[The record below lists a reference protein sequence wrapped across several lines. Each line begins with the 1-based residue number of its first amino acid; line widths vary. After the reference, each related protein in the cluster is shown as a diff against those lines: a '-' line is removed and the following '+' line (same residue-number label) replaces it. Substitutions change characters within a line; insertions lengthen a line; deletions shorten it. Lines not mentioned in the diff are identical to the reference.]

1 MSTPLMGFA
10 SEILRLEGAV
20 ALSNLDRGMRLYSPG
35 DPSDQLFL
43 VHSGRVKISVPGS
56 GGKQCIFQ
64 IVRPGE
70 VFGEGAVFGER
81 IRRAVAEVLEP
92 TSVTVIPREAVL
104 AYAGENP
111 EFWQS
116 FAEVLG
122 QRVRHLEEQVEW
134 LSLLEVEQRIARLL
148 LRWAGSA
155 QENGSSEEPP
165 QFRLSQKDLAGLVGA
180 TRETTSSSL
189 NKLQRRGCL
198 EIRRRCLVINSLDR
212 LALRVGAEVDP
223 RSESP
228 PDPESESVT
237 EAGEMRS
244 RGHASGQ

>member
-10 SEILRLEGAV
+10 SEILGLEGAV

-35 DPSDQLFL
+35 DPSDQLLL
-43 VHSGRVKISVPGS
+43 VRSGRVKISVPGS

-64 IVRPGE
+64 IAGPGE
-70 VFGEGAVFGER
+70 IFGEGGLFGER
-81 IRRAVAEVLEP
+81 IRRAVAEVLERA
-92 TSVTVIPREAVL
+92 SVTVIPREAVL
-104 AYAGENP
+104 AYAGENL
-111 EFWQS
+111 EFWRS

-122 QRVRHLEEQVEW
+122 QRVRHLEEQVES

-155 QENGSSEEPP
+155 QENGSSEETL

-198 EIRRRCLVINSLDR
+198 EIRRRCLVISSLEQ
-212 LALRVGAEVDP
+212 LAQHAGGNVGR
-223 RSESP
+223 RSQSLGEP
-228 PDPESESVT
+228 EPESAT
-237 EAGEMRS
+237 EAEEMRS

>member
-1 MSTPLMGFA
+1 MSTPRMGFA
-10 SEILRLEGAV
+10 SQILGLEGTV
-20 ALSNLDRGMRLYSPG
+20 GLSNLDRGMRLYSPG
-35 DPSDQLFL
+35 DPSDQLLL
-43 VHSGRVKISVPGS
+43 VHSGCVKISVPGS

-64 IVRPGE
+64 IAGPGE
-70 VFGEGAVFGER
+70 IFGEGAVFGER
-81 IRRAVAEVLEP
+81 IRRAVAAVLERA
-92 TSVTVIPREAVL
+92 SVTVIPREAVL

-111 EFWQS
+111 EFWRS

-155 QENGSSEEPP
+155 QENGSSGESL
-165 QFRLSQKDLAGLVGA
+165 QFHLSQKDLAGLVGA

-189 NKLQRRGCL
+189 NKLQRQGCL
-198 EIRRRCLVINSLDR
+198 EIRRRCLVINSLER
-212 LALRVGAEVDP
+212 LAQHTGSDVSP
-223 RSESP
+223 RSEFLD
-228 PDPESESVT
+228 DPEPESAT

>member
-10 SEILRLEGAV
+10 SQILGLEGAV

-35 DPSDQLFL
+35 DPSDRLFL
-43 VHSGRVKISVPGS
+43 VHSGCVKISVPGP

-64 IVRPGE
+64 IAGPGE

-81 IRRAVAEVLEP
+81 IRRAVAEVLERA
-92 TSVTVIPREAVL
+92 SVTVIPREAVL
-104 AYAGENP
+104 AFAGEHP

-116 FAEVLG
+116 LAEVLG
-122 QRVRHLEEQVEW
+122 QRVRHLEEQVES

-155 QENGSSEEPP
+155 QENGSSEETL

-189 NKLQRRGCL
+189 NKLQRQGCL
-198 EIRRRCLVINSLDR
+198 EIRRRCLVINSLER
-212 LALRVGAEVDP
+212 LAQHTGSDVSP
-223 RSESP
+223 RSESLGDP
-228 PDPESESVT
+228 QPESAT
-237 EAGEMRS
+237 EAGGMRS

>member
-1 MSTPLMGFA
+1 MSTRLMGFA

-35 DPSDQLFL
+35 DPSDRLFL
-43 VHSGRVKISVPGS
+43 VHGGRVKISVPGP

-64 IVRPGE
+64 IAGPGE
-70 VFGEGAVFGER
+70 IFGEGAVFGER
-81 IRRAVAEVLEP
+81 TRRAAAEVLERA
-92 TSVTVIPREAVL
+92 SVTVIPREAVL

-116 FAEVLG
+116 LAEVLG
-122 QRVRHLEEQVEW
+122 QRVRHLEEQVES

-148 LRWAGSA
+148 LRWASRA
-155 QENGSSEEPP
+155 QENGSSEESL
-165 QFRLSQKDLAGLVGA
+165 QFHLSQKDLAGLVGA

-189 NKLQRRGCL
+189 NKLQRQGCL
-198 EIRRRCLVINSLDR
+198 EIRRRCLVISSLDR

-223 RSESP
+223 RSESL
-228 PDPESESVT
+228 PDPESESAT

>member
-10 SEILRLEGAV
+10 SQILGLEGAV
-20 ALSNLDRGMRLYSPG
+20 ALANLDRGMRLYSPG

-64 IVRPGE
+64 IARPGE

-81 IRRAVAEVLEP
+81 IRRAVAEVLERA
-92 TSVTVIPREAVL
+92 SVTVIPREAVL
-104 AYAGENP
+104 AHAGENP
-111 EFWQS
+111 EFWRS

-122 QRVRHLEEQVEW
+122 QRVRHLEEQIES

-148 LRWAGSA
+148 IRWAGST
-155 QENGSSEEPP
+155 QGNDPSQQTL

-189 NKLQRRGCL
+189 NKLQRQGCL
-198 EIRRRCLVINSLDR
+198 EIRRRCLVINSVER
-212 LALRVGAEVDP
+212 LALRVDTEVDA
-223 RSESP
+223 RAQSLR
-228 PDPESESVT
+228 DTESESAT

>member
-1 MSTPLMGFA
+1 MGF
-10 SEILRLEGAV
+10 SSQILNLEGTV
-20 ALSNLDRGMRLYSPG
+20 PLSNLDRGMRLYSPG

-64 IVRPGE
+64 IARPGE

-81 IRRAVAEVLEP
+81 IRRAVAEVLERA
-92 TSVTVIPREAVL
+92 SVTVIPREAVL
-104 AYAGENP
+104 AHAGENP
-111 EFWQS
+111 AFWRS

-122 QRVRHLEEQVEW
+122 QRVRHLEEQIES

-148 LRWAGSA
+148 IRWAGST
-155 QENGSSEEPP
+155 QGNDPSQQTL

-189 NKLQRRGCL
+189 NKLQRQGCL
-198 EIRRRCLVINSLDR
+198 KIRRRCLVINSLEGLAQRGGTGVDSDAQSDR
-212 LALRVGAEVDP
+212 QPG
-223 RSESP
+223 SESA
-228 PDPESESVT
+228 T
-237 EAGEMRS
+237 EVGEMRS

>member
-1 MSTPLMGFA
+1 MYTPPMGFA
-10 SEILRLEGAV
+10 SQILGLEGAV

-43 VHSGRVKISVPGS
+43 LHSGRVKISVPGS
-56 GGKQCIFQ
+56 GSKQCIFQ
-64 IVRPGE
+64 IARRGE
-70 VFGEGAVFGER
+70 AFGEGGLFGER
-81 IRRAVAEVLEP
+81 IRRAVAEVLERA
-92 TSVTVIPREAVL
+92 SVTVIPREAVL

-116 FAEVLG
+116 FAEILG
-122 QRVRHLEEQVEW
+122 QRVRHLEEQVES

-155 QENGSSEEPP
+155 QENGSSEETL

-189 NKLQRRGCL
+189 NKLRRQGCL
-198 EIRRRCLVINSLDR
+198 EIRRRCLVISALEQ
-212 LALRVGAEVDP
+212 LAQRAGSDVGP
-223 RSESP
+223 RSQSLG
-228 PDPESESVT
+228 DPEPESTT
-237 EAGEMRS
+237 ETGGVLS

>member
-1 MSTPLMGFA
+1 MGF
-10 SEILRLEGAV
+10 SSQILNLEGTV
-20 ALSNLDRGMRLYSPG
+20 PLSNLDRGMRLYSPG

-64 IVRPGE
+64 IARPGE

-81 IRRAVAEVLEP
+81 IRRAVAEVLERA
-92 TSVTVIPREAVL
+92 SVTVIPREAVL
-104 AYAGENP
+104 AHAGENP
-111 EFWQS
+111 EFWRS

-122 QRVRHLEEQVEW
+122 QRVRHLEEQIES

-148 LRWAGSA
+148 IRWAGSTRGNDPS
-155 QENGSSEEPP
+155 QQTL

-189 NKLQRRGCL
+189 NKLQRQGCL
-198 EIRRRCLVINSLDR
+198 EIRRRCLVINSVER
-212 LALRVGAEVDP
+212 LALRVDTEVDA
-223 RSESP
+223 RAQSLR
-228 PDPESESVT
+228 DTESESAT

>member
-1 MSTPLMGFA
+1 MGF
-10 SEILRLEGAV
+10 STQILNLEGTV

-64 IVRPGE
+64 IARPGE

-81 IRRAVAEVLEP
+81 IRRAAAEVLERA
-92 TSVTVIPREAVL
+92 SVTVIPREAVL
-104 AYAGENP
+104 AHAGENP

-116 FAEVLG
+116 FAETLG
-122 QRVRHLEEQVEW
+122 QRVRHLEEQIES

-148 LRWAGSA
+148 IRWAGSTRGNDPS
-155 QENGSSEEPP
+155 QQTL

-189 NKLQRRGCL
+189 NKLQRQGCL
-198 EIRRRCLVINSLDR
+198 EIRRRCLVINSLEGLAQRGGTGVDSDAESDR
-212 LALRVGAEVDP
+212 EPG
-223 RSESP
+223 SESA
-228 PDPESESVT
+228 T
-237 EAGEMRS
+237 EVGGMRS

>member
-10 SEILRLEGAV
+10 SQILGLEGAV
-20 ALSNLDRGMRLYSPG
+20 ALANLDRGMRLYSPG
-35 DPSDQLFL
+35 DPSDQLLL
-43 VHSGRVKISVPGS
+43 VHSGCVKISVPGS

-64 IVRPGE
+64 IAGPGE
-70 VFGEGAVFGER
+70 IFGEGAVFGER

-104 AYAGENP
+104 VYAGENP
-111 EFWQS
+111 QFWQS

-122 QRVRHLEEQVEW
+122 QRVRHLEEQVES

-148 LRWAGSA
+148 LRWVGSA
-155 QENGSSEEPP
+155 QENGSSEETP

-198 EIRRRCLVINSLDR
+198 EIRRRCLVISSLER
-212 LALRVGAEVDP
+212 LAQRAGGNVDP
-223 RSESP
+223 RSESLG
-228 PDPESESVT
+228 DPEPESAT
-237 EAGEMRS
+237 EAGGMLS
-244 RGHASGQ
+244 RGHASGR

>member
-1 MSTPLMGFA
+1 MSTPPMGFA
-10 SEILRLEGAV
+10 SEILGLEGAV
-20 ALSNLDRGMRLYSPG
+20 GLSNLDRGMRLYSPG
-35 DPSDQLFL
+35 DPSDRLFL
-43 VHSGRVKISVPGS
+43 VHSGRVKISVPGP

-64 IVRPGE
+64 IAGPGE

-81 IRRAVAEVLEP
+81 IRRAVAEVLERA
-92 TSVTVIPREAVL
+92 SVTVIPREAVL

-111 EFWQS
+111 EFWRS

-155 QENGSSEEPP
+155 QENGSSGESL
-165 QFRLSQKDLAGLVGA
+165 QFHLSQKDLAGLVGA

-189 NKLQRRGCL
+189 NKLQRQGCL
-198 EIRRRCLVINSLDR
+198 EIRRRCLVINSLER
-212 LALRVGAEVDP
+212 LAQHTGSDVSP
-223 RSESP
+223 RSESLGDP
-228 PDPESESVT
+228 QPESAT

>member
-1 MSTPLMGFA
+1 MYTPLVGFA
-10 SEILRLEGAV
+10 SQILNLEGTV

-35 DPSDQLFL
+35 DPSDRLFL

-64 IVRPGE
+64 IARPGE

-81 IRRAVAEVLEP
+81 IRRAVAEVLERA
-92 TSVTVIPREAVL
+92 SVTVIPREVVL
-104 AYAGENP
+104 AHAGENP

-116 FAEVLG
+116 FAEILG
-122 QRVRHLEEQVEW
+122 QRVRHLEEQIES

-148 LRWAGSA
+148 IRWAGSTRG
-155 QENGSSEEPP
+155 NDRSEQTL

-189 NKLQRRGCL
+189 NKLQRQGCL
-198 EIRRRCLVINSLDR
+198 EIRRRCLVINSLEG
-212 LALRVGAEVDP
+212 LAQRGGTGVDSDAQSH
-223 RSESP
+223 RE
-228 PDPESESVT
+228 PESESAT
-237 EAGEMRS
+237 EVGEMRS

>member
-1 MSTPLMGFA
+1 MGF
-10 SEILRLEGAV
+10 STQILNLEGTV

-64 IVRPGE
+64 IARPGE

-81 IRRAVAEVLEP
+81 IRRAVAEVLERA
-92 TSVTVIPREAVL
+92 SVTVIPREAVL
-104 AYAGENP
+104 AHAGENP
-111 EFWQS
+111 EFWRS
-116 FAEVLG
+116 FAETLG
-122 QRVRHLEEQVEW
+122 KRVRHLEEQIES

-148 LRWAGSA
+148 IRWAGSTRGNDPS
-155 QENGSSEEPP
+155 QQTL

-189 NKLQRRGCL
+189 NKLQRQGCL
-198 EIRRRCLVINSLDR
+198 EIRRRCLVINSLEGLAQRGGTGVDSDAESDR
-212 LALRVGAEVDP
+212 EPG
-223 RSESP
+223 SESA
-228 PDPESESVT
+228 T
-237 EAGEMRS
+237 EVGGMRS